1 MQFKQGVSVY
11 TADGQDVGRVDRVV
25 MDPRT
30 KEVTDIVVQKGFL
43 FTEDKVVPI
52 SLIASATDDRV
63 SLRADASELDK
74 LPPYEETYYL
84 PLTDAEAAAAS
95 YPIGFAPPFYMYPPM
110 GSWVGYSMN
119 YPSYYAPRTVDT
131 EQNIPEDAVALREG
145 ARVISADGQ
154 HVGNI
159 EQVLTETF
167 ADRAASFVIS
177 QGVIFKERK
186 RIPMAWVSKIEED
199 EVHLNVHA
207 DMLNQVRAYQEEK

>member
-25 MDPRT
+25 IDPRT
-30 KEVTDIVVQKGFL
+30 KTVTDIVVQKGFL

-52 SLIASATDDRV
+52 SLIASATNDRV
-63 SLRADASELDK
+63 SLRPDAGELDK
-74 LPPYEETYYL
+74 LPSYEETHYL

-95 YPIGFAPPFYMYPPM
+95 YPIGYAPPFYVYPPM
-110 GSWVGYSMN
+110 GGWVGYSMN
-119 YPSYYAPRTVDT
+119 YPSYYAPRAVDT
-131 EQNIPEDAVALREG
+131 EQNIPEDTVALREG

-159 EQVLTETF
+159 EQVLTESF